1 MGLNQ
6 NLHHVDLF
14 LGAPLQE
21 PSEIQF
27 LNTLCTHLGE
37 RKAQA
42 IIFANFY
49 TGRFKQQVDFLVI
62 TSNCAC
68 VVELKNYNV
77 PVFGEI
83 NGPWELRNTDGT
95 LIEEL
100 SERNPYHQAR
110 EAKYAISDEMH
121 WLSRDHPELPTP
133 PENRK
138 FFSMMESVV
147 CIFPDIPSGSQV
159 TLGDYKTHIKGYS
172 KFLEFLFSSMN
183 SPRWTKDDWLI
194 FAMKLGLRQEGFSEA
209 AHPEKRVALDSTEA
223 YIKRFLDFYGRNL
236 PELAV
241 TEMTMEGKPCNLDS
255 LLPLLHSQKNFQL
268 IGPSG
273 SGKTHLIKHL
283 SVQSIS
289 AGYAPVFVPAKYFL
303 GKLSELLNRT
313 VAHLHPGNAGQLLK
327 SLASSGRRPFL
338 IIDGVNESPIRQ
350 FGPLIETLQAFALRQ
365 KFSVI
370 ITSRSELDLP
380 AEISGPIIYLNYL
393 TKEEKLK
400 VASVYLTEPES
411 IIEVMFDALRT
422 PFEVFLAVQSAR
434 EAGKHITKYELFN
447 SYSRRCLE
455 LGEDSSLAFR
465 ILVKVAQ
472 IMAERFSNAV
482 LLSEFKRIAE
492 AVTESVRAKPD
503 AIATALESGLIEV
516 QHGNLSFSH
525 EMIQRFFEA
534 EAILLGDACTEEMSK
549 PRNYHLADFVLG
561 AQADTE
567 SAKKLVRLNAFQ
579 NLLSEGFE
587 GHFGKYVIEA
597 IHSDIAQLFE
607 KAKIELKE
615 IDFIFTPQKGPFG
628 TNLELVGGMKWTSYE
643 SALMGTIGRAFMKG
657 FLIDPVLRLVQETE
671 RMCFKLLD
679 SKGFP
684 DQMRIRLRNDL
695 FPLLYVWQSEKSPS
709 VSKIFS
715 GISTSKIWFEQG
727 ENSELARL
735 TESAFM
741 NLEKQPLGVLY
752 LLCEI
757 IKRSERSSVIPQLPR
772 FLRHCWNTGIYH
784 LRLEAL
790 SAIQMVNRQV
800 NGRLRTEIA
809 ETVKAL
815 DWENNVGLSTEILET
830 LTYYD
835 AIEMGITVEDASEEI
850 HRLLYP
856 TPESEKEIRELQSLS
871 KEWND
876 IHKPEF
882 GEKIHEKEPDEVQ
895 NQFVYTAY
903 MKIFEDVF
911 QGVYNEAIERLE
923 KDELRR
929 FLTMA
934 ALGAPSDALF
944 VGTILNR
951 LLELDDPRTLPA
963 FEKWAAIP
971 DHKPFMIQ
979 DAIEAFLLGIV
990 GLARHTDN
998 PPLLKRPQRDDEA
1011 AWQCYREML
1020 FWLHKPSIEE
1030 QTVRKNCAPCWQ
1042 RLLGRFS
1049 HAAIDPLMRIQG
1061 GILDGFSARLGYYK
1075 DPATFFPSEVKDILE
1090 AGLEA
1095 KSELT
1100 SLFGDHIYFKKDHG
1114 NFMVQMLEEVG
1125 NETSIP
1131 LLEKLM
1137 ESTDIGQ
1144 IAVKAIRAI
1153 RARIVS

>member
-1 MGLNQ
+1 MNLDH
-6 NLHHVDLF
+6 NLHTDLF
-14 LGAPLQE
+14 IGDLLQE

-27 LNTLCTHLGE
+27 LNTLCSHLE
-37 RKAQA
+37 KRNAHA

-49 TGRFKQQVDFLVI
+49 AGRFKQQIDFLVI
-62 TSNCAC
+62 TPNCTC

-83 NGPWELRNTDGT
+83 NGPWELRNVDGT
-95 LIEEL
+95 LIKEL
-100 SERNPYHQAR
+100 RGRNPYHQAR
-110 EAKYAISDEMH
+110 QAKYAISDEMH
-121 WLSRDHPELPTP
+121 SLSRDHPELPTP

-147 CIFPDIPSGSQV
+147 CIFPNIQSGSQV
-159 TLGDYKTHIKGYS
+159 TPGDYKTYVKGYS
-172 KFLEFLFSSMN
+172 EFLEFLFSSTN
-183 SPRWTKDDWLI
+183 NPRWTKDDWLKL
-194 FAMKLGLRQEGFSEA
+194 AMKLGLRQEGFSEA
-209 AHPEKRVALDSTEA
+209 AHPEKHVDLDSTEA
-223 YIKRFLDFYGRNL
+223 YIERFLDFYGRNL

-241 TEMTMEGKPCNLDS
+241 TEMTMEGKPCNLES
-255 LLPLLHSQKNFQL
+255 LLPLLHSQQNFQL

-283 SVQSIS
+283 SVESIS

-303 GKLSELLNRT
+303 GRLSELLNRT

-327 SLASSGRRPFL
+327 SLSTSGRRPFL

-350 FGPLIETLQAFALRQ
+350 CSPLIETLQAFALRQ

-370 ITSRSELDLP
+370 FTSRSELDLP
-380 AEISGPIIYLNYL
+380 AELSGPIIHLNYL
-393 TKEEKLK
+393 TNEEKLK

-411 IIEVMFDALRT
+411 KIAVMFDALTT
-422 PFEVFLAVQSAR
+422 PFEIFLAVQSAL
-434 EAGKHITKYELFN
+434 EAGRHITKYELFN

-455 LGEDSSLAFR
+455 RGEDSFLAFR
-465 ILVKVAQ
+465 ILVKIAQ
-472 IMAERFSNAV
+472 IMAERLSTAV

-492 AVTESVRAKPD
+492 TVTESVRAKPD

-516 QHGNLSFSH
+516 QHGSFSFSH

-534 EAILLGDACTEEMSK
+534 EAILSGDACTEEMAK

-567 SAKKLVRLNAFQ
+567 SAKKLVRLDPFQ
-579 NLLSEGFE
+579 HLLLEGFE
-587 GHFGKYVIEA
+587 GHFGKYAIEA
-597 IHSDIAQLFE
+597 IHSDIAELFE
-607 KAKIELKE
+607 KAKRELRE
-615 IDFIFTPQKGPFG
+615 IDFVFNPQKGPFG

-643 SALMGTIGRAFMKG
+643 RALMGTIGRAFMKG
-657 FLIDPVLRLVQETE
+657 FLVNPVLRLVQETD
-671 RMCFKLLD
+671 RICFKLLD
-679 SKGFP
+679 TKGFP
-684 DQMRIRLRNDL
+684 DEMRIRLRNDL

-715 GISTSKIWFEQG
+715 GISMSNIWFEQG
-727 ENSELARL
+727 ENPELARL
-735 TESAFM
+735 TESVLM

-752 LLCEI
+752 LMCELI
-757 IKRSERSSVIPQLPR
+757 RRSERSSAMSQLPR

-784 LRLEAL
+784 LRLHALEAIQLANTIVNGQLRSEIVDTINALDGENIFLNTTIWETL
-790 SAIQMVNRQV
+790 SA
-800 NGRLRTEIA
+800 
-809 ETVKAL
+809 
-815 DWENNVGLSTEILET
+815 
-830 LTYYD
+830 YD
-835 AIEMGITVEDASEEI
+835 AIEVGVTVDDAFDEI

-856 TPESEKEIRELQSLS
+856 TPESEEKIRQLQSLS

-882 GEKIHEKEPDEVQ
+882 GDKIHEKEPDEVQ
-895 NQFVYTAY
+895 NQFAYSAYT
-903 MKIFEDVF
+903 KIFEEVF
-911 QGVYNEAIERLE
+911 QGVYDEAIERLE

-934 ALGAPSDALF
+934 ALGAPSDAFF

-951 LLELDDPRTLPA
+951 LLELEDPRTLPA

-971 DHKPFMIQ
+971 GHKPFMILY
-979 DAIEAFLLGIV
+979 AIESFLLGIV
-990 GLARHTDN
+990 GLARYTDN

-1011 AWQCYREML
+1011 AWQCYREIL
-1020 FWLHKPSIEE
+1020 FWLHKPSIED

-1042 RLLGRFS
+1042 RLFGRCS

-1061 GILDGFSARLGYYK
+1061 GILDGFSTRLGFYK
-1075 DPATFFPSEVKDILE
+1075 DPATFFPSEVKDVLE
-1090 AGLEA
+1090 AGLKA

-1100 SLFGDHIYFKKDHG
+1100 SIFGDHAYFKKDHV
-1114 NFMVQMLEEVG
+1114 NFMVKVLEEVG
-1125 NETSIP
+1125 NKTSIP
-1131 LLEKLM
+1131 LLEELI
-1137 ESTDIGQ
+1137 ESADFGQ
-1144 IAVKAIRAI
+1144 MAAKAVKTI
-1153 RARIVS
+1153 RARTAS